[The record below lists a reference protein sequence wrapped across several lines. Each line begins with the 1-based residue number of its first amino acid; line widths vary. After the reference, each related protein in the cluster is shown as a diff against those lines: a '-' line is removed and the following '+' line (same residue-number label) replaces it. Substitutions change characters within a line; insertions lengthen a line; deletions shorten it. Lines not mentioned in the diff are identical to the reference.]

1 MAVYSIFQ
9 DAALDAFTA
18 PTSARDVGQEMLH
31 ATLLLSCAFIG
42 WCASSVLMSTLGWV
56 RRCPEEG
63 KCKEGSGIFREE
75 VAAFVEANT
84 IEDASKH
91 YGLSHAEIQ
100 NCIDTVEQNKRQAD
114 QRQVGQI
121 WQSLRNLVPSVLSS
135 GSTLWKVLQSIEK
148 ADCEPMEAHSE
159 DKSEESS
166 EDDVCTLDF
175 SIAPSFS
182 PGLMLLEQ
190 YGVFGASSGIWCGS
204 VEASPIPTDLLL
216 GKVEDNSNP
225 KLSSEP
231 SSQKEASRMWVPL
244 EYTW

>member
-31 ATLLLSCAFIG
+31 ATLLLSCAFVG
-42 WCASSVLMSTLGWV
+42 WCASSALISTLGWFQK
-56 RRCPEEG
+56 CPEEG

-75 VAAFVEANT
+75 IVAYVRANT

-91 YGLSHAEIQ
+91 YGLSHAEIR
-100 NCIDTVEQNKRQAD
+100 NCIDTVEQSQRQAD
-114 QRQVGQI
+114 QRKVSQI
-121 WQSLRNLVPSVLSS
+121 WQSLQENMLQKMTFLLPSLLSNGLTS
-135 GSTLWKVLQSIEK
+135 QATEVV
-148 ADCEPMEAHSE
+148 DCEPTEAHSE
-159 DKSEESS
+159 DEGD
-166 EDDVCTLDF
+166 DDVCTLDF
-175 SIAPSFS
+175 SSAPSFS

-190 YGVFGASSGIWCGS
+190 YGVFGASTGVWCGS
-204 VEASPIPTDLLL
+204 VEASPIPNDLLS

-231 SSQKEASRMWVPL
+231 STQTEAARMWVPL